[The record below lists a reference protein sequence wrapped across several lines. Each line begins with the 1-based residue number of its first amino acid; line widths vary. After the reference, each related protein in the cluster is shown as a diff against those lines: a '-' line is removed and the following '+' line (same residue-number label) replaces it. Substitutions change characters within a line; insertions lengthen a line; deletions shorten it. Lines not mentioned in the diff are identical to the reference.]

1 MNFNMNPNCFLTVL
15 SMLTRKLRSSS
26 PVWKILIRT
35 SKPSQLTSTRALST
49 TTATQQNSKAKS
61 RTFSTWHLSTQQQ
74 NKSTGKLTADVIYAV
89 ESTRQLLHQAAN
101 TFKKYFTSSPRQ
113 TNSTS
118 LSPTIKQLKKASQ
131 IMKIKCRKFS
141 TIFITTR

>member
-1 MNFNMNPNCFLTVL
+1 MNFNTNPNCLLTVL
-15 SMLTRKLRSSS
+15 SMLKRKLRSRR

-35 SKPSQLTSTRALST
+35 SKPSQLTSTKALST
-49 TTATQQNSKAKS
+49 TTVTQQNSKAKS
-61 RTFSTWHLSTQQQ
+61 RTFLTWRLSTQQQ
-74 NKSTGKLTADVIYAV
+74 NKSIGKLTADFIFIV

-113 TNSTS
+113 TNFTS